1 MTPGTADDRS
11 LGELIADLARE
22 SSTLV
27 RQEVEL
33 AKVELTQKASRT
45 ARDIGFLAV
54 GGAVIYAGVLAIL
67 AAVIILLASQGMPWW
82 LAALLVG
89 LVVLGVGYWL
99 VQRGLTQLRSH
110 DLAPRQTLDSLKE
123 DARLVK
129 GQTQ

>member
-82 LAALLVG
+82 LAAMLVG

-110 DLAPRQTLDSLKE
+110 DLAPRQTMDSLKE